1 MSPEPGSFMR
11 GASPSRS
18 PAVRLRNAGKRFD
31 DWVFRHI
38 DLALPRGCTS
48 AIVGPSGC
56 GKTTLLQLVN
66 AVHVLDEGDIEV
78 LAAPV
83 PNENVEAFRRRIGY
97 AVQGAGLFPHMTVAE
112 NVSLLARL
120 EGWQADAIEA
130 RRRELFA
137 LAGLGEELADRFPHQ
152 LSGGQQQRGGLCRA
166 LMLRPALLLLD
177 EPFSAID
184 PITRSDIH
192 REFEQLRDHSGDGD
206 AANGEPVTTVL
217 VTHDMREALR
227 LADHLVVMG
236 DGGTV
241 VQTGA
246 PAEVAAAPADDFV
259 QSLLASAS

>member
-1 MSPEPGSFMR
+1 MN
-11 GASPSRS
+11 
-18 PAVRLRNAGKRFD
+18 AVEFRNAGKRFD
-31 DWVFRHI
+31 DWVFRNI
-38 DLALPRGCTS
+38 DLSLPSGGTS

-66 AVHVLDEGDIEV
+66 AVHVLDEGEIDV

-83 PNENVEAFRRRIGY
+83 PTNGVEAFRRRIGY
-97 AVQGAGLFPHMTVAE
+97 SVQGAGLFPHMTVAQ

-120 EGWQADAIEA
+120 EGWETDAIDS
-130 RRRELFA
+130 RRQELFA
-137 LAGLGEELADRFPHQ
+137 LAGLGEELAERYPHQ
-152 LSGGQQQRGGLCRA
+152 LSGGQQQRAGLCRA

-184 PITRSDIH
+184 PITRDDIY
-192 REFEQLRDHSGDGD
+192 RQFEQLRDHGDG
-206 AANGEPVTTVL
+206 NGKVTTVL

-236 DGGTV
+236 DGVV

-259 QSLLASAS
+259 RSLLASAS

>member
-1 MSPEPGSFMR
+1 MN
-11 GASPSRS
+11 
-18 PAVRLRNAGKRFD
+18 AVEFRNAGKRFD

-38 DLALPRGCTS
+38 DLALPSGGTS

-66 AVHVLDEGDIEV
+66 AVHVLDEGEIDV

-83 PNENVEAFRRRIGY
+83 PTNGVEAFRRRIGY
-97 AVQGAGLFPHMTVAE
+97 SVQGAGLFPHMTVAQ

-120 EGWQADAIEA
+120 EGWEAEAIDS
-130 RRRELFA
+130 RRQELFA
-137 LAGLGEELADRFPHQ
+137 LAGLGEELAERYPHR
-152 LSGGQQQRGGLCRA
+152 LSGGQQQRAGLCRA

-184 PITRSDIH
+184 PITRDDIY
-192 REFEQLRDHSGDGD
+192 RQFEQLRDHGDG
-206 AANGEPVTTVL
+206 NGKVTTVL

-236 DGGTV
+236 DGVV

-259 QSLLASAS
+259 RSLLASAS

>member
-1 MSPEPGSFMR
+1 MN
-11 GASPSRS
+11 
-18 PAVRLRNAGKRFD
+18 AVEFRNAGKRFD

-38 DLALPRGCTS
+38 DLALPSGGTS

-66 AVHVLDEGDIEV
+66 AVHVLDEGEIDV

-83 PNENVEAFRRRIGY
+83 PTNGVEAFRRRIGY
-97 AVQGAGLFPHMTVAE
+97 SVQGAGLFPHMTVAQ

-120 EGWQADAIEA
+120 EGWEAEAIDS
-130 RRRELFA
+130 RRQELFA
-137 LAGLGEELADRFPHQ
+137 LAGLGEELAERYPHQ
-152 LSGGQQQRGGLCRA
+152 LSGGQQQRAGLCRA

-184 PITRSDIH
+184 PITRDDIY
-192 REFEQLRDHSGDGD
+192 RQFEQLRDHGDG
-206 AANGEPVTTVL
+206 NGKVTTVL

-236 DGGTV
+236 DGVV

-259 QSLLASAS
+259 RSLLASAS

>member
-1 MSPEPGSFMR
+1 MN
-11 GASPSRS
+11 
-18 PAVRLRNAGKRFD
+18 AVEFRNAGKRFD
-31 DWVFRHI
+31 DWVFRNI
-38 DLALPRGCTS
+38 DLALPSGGTS

-66 AVHVLDEGDIEV
+66 AVHVLDEGEIDV

-83 PNENVEAFRRRIGY
+83 PTNGVEAFRRRIGY
-97 AVQGAGLFPHMTVAE
+97 SVQGAGLFPHMTVAQ

-120 EGWQADAIEA
+120 EGWETDAIDS

-137 LAGLGEELADRFPHQ
+137 LAGLGEELAERYPHQ
-152 LSGGQQQRGGLCRA
+152 LSGGQQQRAGLCRA

-184 PITRSDIH
+184 PITRDDIY
-192 REFEQLRDHSGDGD
+192 RQFEQLRDHGDG
-206 AANGEPVTTVL
+206 NGKVTTVL

-236 DGGTV
+236 DGVV
-241 VQTGA
+241 VQAGA

-259 QSLLASAS
+259 RSLLASAS